1 MNAPSGLQFTSDH
14 EWVDVEGDTA
24 TIGITSYA
32 ADQLG
37 DVVYVELPEV
47 GTAVTA
53 GTVVG
58 EVESTKSVGELFA
71 PMTGEVVETNE
82 RVVSKPELVNSDP
95 FGGGWLIKVRFEE
108 LPQLISEDEYESMVG
123 QQ

>member
-1 MNAPSGLQFTSDH
+1 MNAPSGLQFTAEH
-14 EWVDVEGDTA
+14 EWIDVEGHTA

-47 GTAVTA
+47 GASITE

-71 PMTGEVVETNE
+71 PMTGEVIETNE
-82 RVVSKPELVNSDP
+82 RVVARPELVNSDP
-95 FGGGWLIKVRFEE
+95 FGGGWLIKVRFET
-108 LPQLISEDEYESMVG
+108 LPKLMDEDEYESMVADK
-123 QQ
+123 